1 MFLSTFDQKHTNS
14 KYHMTLLCVISDGFF
29 PVACVAKCYQL
40 HPSFIIHALAMGL
53 GQICKLKP
61 CIEEIC

>member
-29 PVACVAKCYQL
+29 SCSMRSKVLSVTPFF
-40 HPSFIIHALAMGL
+40 HN
-53 GQICKLKP
+53 P
-61 CIEEIC
+61 CIGYGFGANMQTETLY